1 MSKVIRHEGKPSLIS
16 LIAVKM
22 AEGSI
27 GMNMKIGL
35 MGAMDQEIMQIL
47 QVLQHQES
55 SVIAGIRFVQGSW
68 YGHEVVVCKSGVGK
82 VNAAV
87 AAQLLIDRFQVRQ
100 IWFTGV
106 AGAVH
111 PDLAVGDI
119 VISSS
124 CQQHDMDVAPLGYAR
139 GVTPYQPVSDYP
151 ADPALI
157 ALAQGACERQ
167 CTDHKHLLGRIL
179 SGDQFIA
186 NPGYVETVLYH
197 QLGGACVEMEGAAL
211 AQVCQMNEVPYIV
224 LRSISDQADGEAE
237 VNFAEFTV
245 MAAERSFA
253 IVNDMMQH
261 AARLV

>member
-1 MSKVIRHEGKPSLIS
+1 MG
-16 LIAVKM
+16 
-22 AEGSI
+22 
-27 GMNMKIGL
+27 MKIGL
-35 MGAMDQEIMQIL
+35 MGAMDEEVVQIL
-47 QVLQHQES
+47 QVLQNQES
-55 SVIAGIRFVQGSW
+55 SVVAGIEFVQGSW

-87 AAQLLIDRFQVRQ
+87 ATQLLIDRFQVEQ
-100 IWFTGV
+100 MWFTGV

-111 PDLAVGDI
+111 PDLVVGDI

-124 CQQHDMDVAPLGYAR
+124 CQQHDMDVAPLGYTR
-139 GVTPYQPVSDYP
+139 GVTPYQAVSDFP
-151 ADPALI
+151 ADPELI
-157 ALAQGACERQ
+157 ALAQGACKRQ
-167 CTDHKHLLGRIL
+167 CTDHNHVLGRIL

-186 NPGYVETVLYH
+186 NPGYVETVLYQ

-211 AQVCQMNEVPYIV
+211 AQVCQMNAIPYIV

-245 MAAERSFA
+245 MAAARSFA

-261 AARLV
+261 ASNLI